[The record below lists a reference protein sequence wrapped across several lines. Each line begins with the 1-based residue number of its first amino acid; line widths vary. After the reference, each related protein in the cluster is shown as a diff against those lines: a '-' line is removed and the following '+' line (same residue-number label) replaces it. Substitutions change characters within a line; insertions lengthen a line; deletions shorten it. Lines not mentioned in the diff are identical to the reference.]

1 MRKPKKYNPNLE
13 NLEARQLLSGA
24 KPTFNVQA
32 ISQSQVEV
40 DWLPVKHSTGYLV
53 QEAITQYKT
62 VKVHGHKVTK
72 PVTAWATLAK
82 VGPGSTSYIVNGL
95 TPSTTYTI
103 DLTSLKGRVESQGSA
118 KSVVTFAVPP
128 IPTPPPGFGL
138 VGTPTTMENAVVSFA
153 KSHLGQKVGSGECA
167 ALANEALRVAG
178 AEYQGQGGPDYSWG
192 SLVTTITPGHDSNP
206 SSVCQPGDILQ
217 YQNTLFSSGWSA
229 SQHTAI
235 VAAVDGAGRPTA
247 VYEQNVG
254 VSVTSNDSTGADRFV
269 LLDTIAINANT
280 LMAGTV
286 HIYRPVPR
294 TDTPGEITF
303 TVVNDTM
310 SPVTVTLFFNGRAAE
325 TLPLLTAYNTTNSY
339 IIDSASSTGAGTW
352 SLGVGTPTINIVNAG
367 GYEVYG
373 PGAIRA
379 I

>member
-1 MRKPKKYNPNLE
+1 MFTSLIMRKPKKYNPNLE

-24 KPTFNVQA
+24 KPTFNVHA

-82 VGPGSTSYIVNGL
+82 VGPGSISYIVNGL

-103 DLTSLKGRVESQGSA
+103 DLTSLKGRVKSQGSA

-167 ALANEALRVAG
+167 ALASEALRVAG
-178 AEYQGQGGPDYSWG
+178 AEYQQGGPDYSWG

-235 VAAVDGAGRPTA
+235 VATVDGAGRPTA

-254 VSVTSNDSTGADRFV
+254 DGTGAYDRFV
-269 LLDTIAINANT
+269 RLDNITVNSGT
-280 LMAGTV
+280 LIAGTV
-286 HIYRPVPR
+286 HVYRPDPR
-294 TDTPGEITF
+294 HDTPGVIRF
-303 TVVNDTM
+303 TIVNNTM
-310 SPVTVTLFFNGRAAE
+310 SPVTVTQYFNGHAVG
-325 TLPLLTAYNTTNSY
+325 TLQLDVYNTLNSY
-339 IIDSASSTGAGTW
+339 EMGSGNSTGAGTW
-352 SLGVGTPTINIVNAG
+352 SLGVGSSTVNIANAG

-379 I
+379 V